1 MRSKEWS
8 PAVEERRIAKRR
20 RRAAKRAMAKLMA
33 NLAIPGRIGC
43 PGYVQVTAIPD
54 SELDRSGIWT
64 QSKVIILGLKE
75 TDDDS

>member
-8 PAVEERRIAKRR
+8 PAVEERRIAKHR

-33 NLAIPGRIGC
+33 GLAIPGRIGC
-43 PGYVQVTAIPD
+43 PGFVQITATPD

-64 QSKVIILGLKE
+64 QTKVVILGLE
-75 TDDDS
+75 GSQ